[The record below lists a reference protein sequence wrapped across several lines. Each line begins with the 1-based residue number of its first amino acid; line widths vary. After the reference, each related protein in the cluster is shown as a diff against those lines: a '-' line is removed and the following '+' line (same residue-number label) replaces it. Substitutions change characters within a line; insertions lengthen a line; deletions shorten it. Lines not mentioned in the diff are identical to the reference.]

1 LSGIICLVGRQNG
14 MTHSVLDP
22 RTGTRL
28 IIRPPHGRYY
38 EHRARRH
45 VLRELDR
52 LLLKIGQQ
60 KPQQA

>member
-1 LSGIICLVGRQNG
+1 

-28 IIRPPHGRYY
+28 VIRPPHGRPYDQ
-38 EHRARRH
+38 RARRH

>member
-1 LSGIICLVGRQNG
+1 
-14 MTHSVLDP
+14 MTHSVLDS

-28 IIRPPHGRYY
+28 TIRPPHGRHY
-38 EHRARRH
+38 EQRARRH